1 MIISLQV
8 ATDFFLCLCVCEG
21 LTEQEEE
28 EEKEEEEQKEEEEEL
43 IECPVSTGY
52 RNLGRAWLCH
62 R

>member
-28 EEKEEEEQKEEEEEL
+28 EEKEEEEEL